1 MEFIIE
7 QFDNYFELSKSG
19 DSRKILNG
27 NWSMLFGKYKAEI
40 LNPEEKLIYSINR
53 KFSFWKWNM
62 TYSINDNFGNII
74 ELKAPN
80 KRHSIYEMKIEK
92 NKYVLKLHKG
102 RKKSVFK
109 NGIQIAKI
117 DESLV
122 ELFYKDKVKII
133 TNNPENIN
141 EIFLLIICLKI
152 GEENEGGIT
161 FDFGNIGEME
171 PIDNNWKPEKQSTNY
186 NKELS

>member
-7 QFDNYFELSKSG
+7 QFDNYFELSKKG
-19 DSRKILNG
+19 DSRKIMNG
-27 NWSMLFGKYKAEI
+27 NWSMLFGKYKDEI
-40 LNPEEKLIYSINR
+40 FTEKEKSIYSISR

-62 TYSINDNFGNII
+62 SYLIKDNNGKII
-74 ELKAPN
+74 ELKAKN
-80 KRHSIYEMKIEK
+80 KWHSVYELKIEK
-92 NKYVLKLHKG
+92 DEYLLKLHKG

-109 NGIQIAKI
+109 NGIQIAGI
-117 DESLV
+117 DESLI

-133 TNNPENIN
+133 TSKPENIN

-161 FDFGNIGEME
+161 FDLGNIGKME
-171 PIDNNWKPEKQSTNY
+171 PIDNNWKTEKQSTNY
-186 NKELS
+186 NTV

>member
-7 QFDNYFELSKSG
+7 QFDNYFELSKKG
-19 DSRKILNG
+19 KTQKILKA
-27 NWSMLFGKYKAEI
+27 NWSMFLGKYKAEI
-40 LNPEEKLIYSINR
+40 FNEKEKLIYSINR

-62 TYSINDNFGNII
+62 SYSIEKNIGNII
-74 ELKAPN
+74 ELKAEN
-80 KRHSIYEMKIEK
+80 KWHSIYKMKIEK
-92 NKYVLKLHKG
+92 DEYVLKLHKG

-117 DESLV
+117 DESLI

-152 GEENEGGIT
+152 GEENEGGVT
-161 FDFGNIGEME
+161 FDLGNIGKME
-171 PIDNNWKPEKQSTNY
+171 PIDKTWKPEKQSTNY
-186 NKELS
+186 NTV